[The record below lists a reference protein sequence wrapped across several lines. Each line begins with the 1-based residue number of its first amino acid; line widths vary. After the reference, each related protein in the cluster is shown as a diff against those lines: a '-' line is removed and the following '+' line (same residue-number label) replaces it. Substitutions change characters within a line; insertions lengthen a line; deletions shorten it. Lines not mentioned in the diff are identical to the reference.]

1 MLENAGF
8 GSGHLSLFFSALENL
23 RLNKKNRRS
32 EVTMQTHNKQ
42 YEQRS
47 KTKGITNGN
56 FGKIFAEFFNLLKL

>member
-1 MLENAGF
+1 MLLNEDMLENAGF

-42 YEQRS
+42 
-47 KTKGITNGN
+47 
-56 FGKIFAEFFNLLKL
+56 

>member
-1 MLENAGF
+1 MLLNEDMLENAGF

-42 YEQRS
+42 RS
-47 KTKGITNGN
+47 RDEGDYKW
-56 FGKIFAEFFNLLKL
+56 